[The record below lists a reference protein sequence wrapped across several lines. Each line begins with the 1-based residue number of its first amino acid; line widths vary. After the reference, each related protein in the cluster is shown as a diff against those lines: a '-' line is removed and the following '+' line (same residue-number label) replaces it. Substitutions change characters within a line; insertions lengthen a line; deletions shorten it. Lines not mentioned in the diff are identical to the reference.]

1 MRRVS
6 YERERPS
13 LRTRNALRR
22 ACGLKLRRRG
32 AHSRGRVVF
41 GLTSAG
47 AALLPAVSFLNYGGP
62 SSALCFVLG
71 DATLLVAFLDVLGH
85 PLLLVG
91 VTRFISTGHGNL
103 HLRLYFLL
111 NRQIAPSFR
120 RKAERACPT
129 IRKPH
134 ATVLSALS
142 APRTTT
148 ISTPSGSVARKTAIV
163 KVCGRRPHDG
173 GASYTGAGVRK
184 PPREETAGDVLS
196 RASDAM
202 GIWRPSSASTTLAI
216 WHELCGWVKTPFGVP
231 VVSKSYAL

>member
-148 ISTPSGSVARKTAIV
+148 ISTPSGSVARKTAIGAKRTFITV
-163 KVCGRRPHDG
+163 ARASAQTRRG
-173 GASYTGAGVRK
+173 S
-184 PPREETAGDVLS
+184 S
-196 RASDAM
+196 RASERAQILGHVAELADPAY
-202 GIWRPSSASTTLAI
+202 ST
-216 WHELCGWVKTPFGVP
+216 
-231 VVSKSYAL
+231 SQ